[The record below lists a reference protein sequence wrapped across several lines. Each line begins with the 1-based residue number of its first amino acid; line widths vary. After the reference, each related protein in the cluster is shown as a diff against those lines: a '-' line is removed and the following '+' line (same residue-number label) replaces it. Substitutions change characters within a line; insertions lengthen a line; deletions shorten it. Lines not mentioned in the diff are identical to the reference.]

1 MARFFTETALTMLK
15 FSRNLLHLKK
25 KRSGREEANYNVQ
38 ITLYPNRSLEPK
50 QILYYYRVD
59 TLS

>member
-38 ITLYPNRSLEPK
+38 ITLYPKSDIRA
-50 QILYYYRVD
+50 
-59 TLS
+59 